1 MTWYIW
7 LILFLVFLG
16 LEMITTGIFFFLC
29 FSTGALFS
37 MLCSLLGASFQ
48 TELIVFCAVTLASL
62 LLIRPLFKM
71 YIAKKKIE
79 TNVDSLIGA
88 PAVVIEKIKKNS
100 KGKIKV
106 AGEVWLAVSKEDID
120 FGEDVV
126 IESVQG
132 TKLVVRKDKDL
143 DINNVSTEKK

>member
-29 FSTGALFS
+29 FSTGAMFS
-37 MLCSLLGASFQ
+37 MLFSLLGTSFQ
-48 TELIVFCAVTLASL
+48 TELIIFCVVSVCSL

-88 PAVVIEKIKKNS
+88 PAVVIEKIKKNG

-126 IESVQG
+126 IESVSG
-132 TKLVVRKDKDL
+132 TKLVVRKDRPLETKQ
-143 DINNVSTEKK
+143 I

>member
-16 LEMITTGIFFFLC
+16 LEIITTGVFFFLC

-48 TELIVFCAVTLASL
+48 TEMIVFCAVSLASI
-62 LLIRPLFKM
+62 LLIRPLFKK
-71 YIAKKKIE
+71 YVAKKKIE

-88 PAVVIEKIKKNS
+88 PAVVIEKIKAKGT
-100 KGKIKV
+100 GKIKV
-106 AGEVWLAVSKEDID
+106 AGEIWLAVSKEDIEVD
-120 FGEDVV
+120 ESVV
-126 IESVQG
+126 IEAVDG
-132 TKLVVRKDKDL
+132 TKLVVKKDKKL
-143 DINNVSTEKK
+143 EVK

>member
-29 FSTGALFS
+29 FSTGAMFS
-37 MLCSLLGASFQ
+37 MLFSLLGTSFQ
-48 TELIVFCAVTLASL
+48 TELIIFCAVSVCSL

-88 PAVVIEKIKKNS
+88 PAVVIEKIKKNG

-106 AGEVWLAVSKEDID
+106 ASEIWLAVSKEDID
-120 FGEDVV
+120 VGEIVV
-126 IESVQG
+126 IEAVDG
-132 TKLVVRKDKDL
+132 TKLVVKK
-143 DINNVSTEKK
+143 EKKLEVK

>member
-16 LEMITTGIFFFLC
+16 LEMVTTGIFFFLC
-29 FSTGALFS
+29 FSTGAMFA

-48 TELIVFCAVTLASL
+48 TEMIVFCAVTLGSL

-88 PAVVIEKIKKNS
+88 PAIVIEKIKAKGT
-100 KGKIKV
+100 GKIKI
-106 AGEVWLAVSKEDID
+106 AGEIWLAVSEEDIE

-126 IESVQG
+126 IEAVKG
-132 TKLVVRKDKDL
+132 TRLIVRKNKTL
-143 DINNVSTEKK
+143 EIK

>member
-1 MTWYIW
+1 
-7 LILFLVFLG
+7 FLG

-29 FSTGALFS
+29 FSTGAMFA
-37 MLCSLLGASFQ
+37 MVFSLLGATFQ
-48 TELIVFCAVTLASL
+48 TELIIFCAVTLGSL
-62 LLIRPLFKM
+62 MLIRPLFKM

-88 PAVVIEKIKKNS
+88 PAIAIEKIKKNG

-106 AGEVWLAVSKEDID
+106 AGEIWLAVSKDKEDID

-126 IESVQG
+126 IEAVAG
-132 TKLVVRKDKDL
+132 TKLVVRKDKEL
-143 DINNVSTEKK
+143 EIKEK